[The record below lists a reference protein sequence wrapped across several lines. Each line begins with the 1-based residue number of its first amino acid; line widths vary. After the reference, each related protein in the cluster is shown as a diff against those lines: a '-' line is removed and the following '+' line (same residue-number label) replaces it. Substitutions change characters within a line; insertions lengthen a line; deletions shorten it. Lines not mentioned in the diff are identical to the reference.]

1 MVPHFSMPNRT
12 HTRRAAVMA
21 ELRQRLEAARCTVQ
35 LLHRS
40 AVSARDREL
49 LEQLSDELDEL
60 HVALE
65 RLATGP

>member
-1 MVPHFSMPNRT
+1 
-12 HTRRAAVMA
+12 MA